1 MLRLSSDATVR
12 LQMTGERTVVWA
24 IVLGTLVRREF
35 HGRLDGVDDIAVS
48 ATDFASKLNVSVSKS
63 AHVDLPASADTKWRG
78 TIPPA
83 TGWRMIQDI
92 PAGALIDAVDAAGAS
107 LTDLEDHALNAAADS
122 MLSQPV
128 LTVDAPGEAPIE
140 LSLRILLCLT
150 RMGFL
155 AGERAGPG
163 NVARVAA
170 NGPWVIIAT
179 MQGAAYRRTGTIDL
193 LGLS

>member
-1 MLRLSSDATVR
+1 MQSV
-12 LQMTGERTVVWA
+12 GERTAVWA

-35 HGRLDGVDDIAVS
+35 HGRLDGTGDIAVS
-48 ATDFASKLNVSVSKS
+48 ARDFATKLDVSVSK
-63 AHVDLPASADTKWRG
+63 AAYVDLPASADTKWRG

-83 TGWRMIQDI
+83 SGWRLVEDI
-92 PAGALIDAVDAAGAS
+92 PAGALIDAVEAAGAS

-155 AGERAGPG
+155 SGERVEPG

-179 MQGAAYRRTGTIDL
+179 LQGAAYRRTGTIDL

>member
-1 MLRLSSDATVR
+1 MQT
-12 LQMTGERTVVWA
+12 TGERTVVWA

-35 HGRLDGVDDIAVS
+35 HGRLDAVDDIAVS
-48 ATDFASKLNVSVSKS
+48 AADLAANLDVSVSKS
-63 AHVDLPASADTKWRG
+63 AYVDLPVSADTKWRG

-83 TGWRMIQDI
+83 DGWRLVEDI
-92 PAGALIDAVDAAGAS
+92 PASALIDAVNAAGAS
-107 LTDLEDHALNAAADS
+107 LTDLEDHALTAAADS

-128 LTVDAPGEAPIE
+128 LTVDRPAEAPIE

-155 AGERAGPG
+155 AGGRADPG

>member
-1 MLRLSSDATVR
+1 MRIQTA
-12 LQMTGERTVVWA
+12 GERSVIWA

-35 HGRLDGVDDIAVS
+35 HGRLDGAADIAVS
-48 ATDFASKLNVSVSKS
+48 ATDLATNLDVSVSTS
-63 AHVDLPASADTKWRG
+63 AYVELPASADTKWRG

-83 TGWRMIQDI
+83 AGWRLIEDI
-92 PAGALIDAVDAAGAS
+92 PARALIDAVEAAGAS

-128 LTVDAPGEAPIE
+128 LTVDAPGETPIE

-155 AGERAGPG
+155 AGERADPG
-163 NVARVAA
+163 NVARVAV

-179 MQGAAYRRTGTIDL
+179 MQGAVYRRTGTIDL

>member
-1 MLRLSSDATVR
+1 MR
-12 LQMTGERTVVWA
+12 LQTTGERTVVWA

-35 HGRLDGVDDIAVS
+35 HGRLEGAHDIAVS
-48 ATDFASKLNVSVSKS
+48 AADFATRLGVSVSTS
-63 AHVDLPASADTKWRG
+63 AFVELPASADTKWRG

-83 TGWRMIQDI
+83 AGWRMVEDI
-92 PAGALIDAVDAAGAS
+92 PASALIDAVESAGAS

-155 AGERAGPG
+155 AGERVGPG